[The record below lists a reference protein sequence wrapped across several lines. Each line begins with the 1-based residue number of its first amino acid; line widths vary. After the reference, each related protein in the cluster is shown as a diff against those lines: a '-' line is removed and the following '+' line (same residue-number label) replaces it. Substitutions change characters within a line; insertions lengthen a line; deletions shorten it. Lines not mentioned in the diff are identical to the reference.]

1 MKTSEGKNLRV
12 FLKINQAGVFKH
24 FKANIK
30 YYKKNHP
37 GAGSNL
43 SLKAYFAGYFKFFSR
58 PLQRAPGWYILLI
71 LHKINVAKFHRM
83 KTSGGKNIRVFL
95 KIDQAGV
102 FKHFK
107 AHIKYNWK
115 KLNPGAGS
123 KISQKAYFARYY
135 KKISRPLQRAPG
147 WYILLNMHKI
157 NVTKFHTM
165 KTSEGK
171 NIRVFLKINQAGVF
185 KHCKAHI

>member
-1 MKTSEGKNLRV
+1 MGQGREAPSDSDKDDAEIGLAFPPK
-12 FLKINQAGVFKH
+12 FLLFPCFSLFLAFSARFFLWNFATLILCLFRR
-24 FKANIK
+24 I
-30 YYKKNHP
+30 YHP

-43 SLKAYFAGYFKFFSR
+43 SLKAYFARYFKFFSR

-107 AHIKYNWK
+107 AHIKYNLK
-115 KLNPGAGS
+115 KFTQALG
-123 KISQKAYFARYY
+123 QKY
-135 KKISRPLQRAPG
+135 L
-147 WYILLNMHKI
+147 
-157 NVTKFHTM
+157 
-165 KTSEGK
+165 
-171 NIRVFLKINQAGVF
+171 
-185 KHCKAHI
+185 